1 MSDARLFVLG
11 ALLAG
16 PMHGHQIR
24 RQAQLDRTELW
35 TDIKVGSLYGAL
47 HRLVAEGAIE
57 VVRTEQGAGPA
68 RTVYALTP
76 AGHEEFIALRD
87 RTLREVRLRPDPVD
101 LALHYADD
109 LTEQDLRALIGARR
123 DALVAR
129 LTAWLHQREQAEPYL
144 RGLEPMTFDH
154 TTARLR
160 AEIAWHESL
169 LERLPGLLAA
179 NGRAR
184 PPATEGVHGG
194 APRTEAAHDRG
205 QAPRTEAAHDR
216 GQAPRTEAAH
226 DRSQALTTETF
237 HDRDQ
242 APTTEAPNDPDPAP
256 TAEGRQG

>member
-1 MSDARLFVLG
+1 MSDTRMFVLG
-11 ALLAG
+11 ALLRG

-35 TDIKVGSLYGAL
+35 TDIKAGSLYGAL

-57 VVRTEQGAGPA
+57 VVRTEQAAGPA
-68 RTVYALTP
+68 RTVYALTA
-76 AGHEEFIALRD
+76 AGREEFIALRD

-109 LTEQDLRALIGARR
+109 LTEEKLRALIGDRR

-129 LTAWLHQREQAEPYL
+129 LTAWRHQREQAEPYL

-169 LERLPGLLAA
+169 LEQLPKLLAA
-179 NGRAR
+179 NDCG
-184 PPATEGVHGG
+184 
-194 APRTEAAHDRG
+194 
-205 QAPRTEAAHDR
+205 
-216 GQAPRTEAAH
+216 
-226 DRSQALTTETF
+226 
-237 HDRDQ
+237 Q
-242 APTTEAPNDPDPAP
+242 APTTE
-256 TAEGRQG
+256 GRPE

>member
-1 MSDARLFVLG
+1 MSDARMFVLG
-11 ALLAG
+11 ALLRG

-68 RTVYALTP
+68 RTVYALTQ
-76 AGHEEFIALRD
+76 AGREEFIALRD
-87 RTLREVRLRPDPVD
+87 RALREVRLRPDPVD

-169 LERLPGLLAA
+169 LEQLPGLLAA
-179 NGRAR
+179 DGRAR
-184 PPATEGVHGG
+184 PPATERVHGEAPTTERVNGG
-194 APRTEAAHDRG
+194 APATEASHGRG
-205 QAPRTEAAHDR
+205 QAP
-216 GQAPRTEAAH
+216 
-226 DRSQALTTETF
+226 TTV
-237 HDRDQ
+237 
-242 APTTEAPNDPDPAP
+242 APNDPDPAP

>member
-1 MSDARLFVLG
+1 RMFVLG
-11 ALLAG
+11 ALLRG

-57 VVRTEQGAGPA
+57 VVRTEQAAGPA

-76 AGHEEFIALRD
+76 AGREEFIALRD

-101 LALHYADD
+101 LALHYTDD
-109 LTEQDLRALIGARR
+109 LAEEDLRTLIGDRR

-129 LTAWLHQREQAEPYL
+129 LTAWRHQREQAEPYL

-169 LERLPGLLAA
+169 LEQLPKLLAA
-179 NGRAR
+179 ND
-184 PPATEGVHGG
+184 HGG
-194 APRTEAAHDRG
+194 
-205 QAPRTEAAHDR
+205 
-216 GQAPRTEAAH
+216 
-226 DRSQALTTETF
+226 
-237 HDRDQ
+237 
-242 APTTEAPNDPDPAP
+242 AP
-256 TAEGRQG
+256 TAEGRQE